1 MSTSLVTDPRDDD
14 HDIED
19 RFLARPDGGA
29 IRKFAIGFLLLVLL
43 STFWPGPVRLV
54 SDLFFEAPLAVNE
67 HSFLGR
73 EAPQWDVVFWWIAGM
88 YALLILHGRLSSLR
102 EGGAVLWWEVRTSP
116 RRLRETVRN
125 LGVSR
130 IVAGAALIGAVPVAL
145 AMWLDSPVVALLA
158 SLDQRPIW
166 GVTTMI
172 NRFGGGYTPSLAA
185 VFVGIVGLAWVRRDW
200 IRIFLALLGTALVA
214 GALLQVIKL
223 LAGRIRPEAW
233 LGALQFAPGRGESL
247 PSGHTLSAFVVA
259 GVLFFALRSRLVG
272 WSLIVTA
279 SIVGLTRV
287 LTFRHWPSDV
297 VLSALVAV
305 GVAWVMVNAVGER
318 RRFPTETS
326 EVAGRTSSE

>member
-54 SDLFFEAPLAVNE
+54 NDLFFEAPLAVNE

-88 YALLILHGRLSSLR
+88 FALLILHGRLSSLR
-102 EGGAVLWWEVRTSP
+102 EGGAVLRWEARRFP
-116 RRLRETVRN
+116 RHLKET
-125 LGVSR
+125 LGHVGLSR
-130 IVAGAALIGAVPVAL
+130 ILAGGVIVGAISVAL
-145 AMWLDSPVVALLA
+145 ALWLDQPVVALLA

-166 GVTTMI
+166 YVTTMI

-185 VFVGIVGLAWVRRDW
+185 AFIGLVGVAWVRRDW

-214 GALLQVIKL
+214 GALLQMIKL
-223 LAGRIRPEAW
+223 VAGRIRPEAW
-233 LGALQFAPGRGESL
+233 MGALQFVPGKGESL

-259 GVLFFALRSRLVG
+259 GVLFFAFRSRLLG

-305 GVAWVMVNAVGER
+305 AVGWLMVR
-318 RRFPTETS
+318 ALGQGGRFPSETP
-326 EVAGRTSSE
+326 ELGGRTSSE